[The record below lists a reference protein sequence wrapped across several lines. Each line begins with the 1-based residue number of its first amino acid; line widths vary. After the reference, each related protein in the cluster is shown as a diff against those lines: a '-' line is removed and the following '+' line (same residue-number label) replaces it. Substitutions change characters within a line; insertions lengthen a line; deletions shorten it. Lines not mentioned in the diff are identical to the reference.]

1 VWCGNTAGVYGQ
13 TEELDAPKFLAGVY
27 GTAATQPGVIGY
39 SRAGDGVQGAT
50 FTGTAI
56 RAASFFGPGIDSLSG
71 GLTGVRGVSGTQG
84 PTVPHPVTVGGVW
97 GSSNASHGVI
107 GTSNAN
113 AGVFAYST
121 NSAGIV
127 GMTSNPAA
135 SAGAFFG
142 DVRVAGNIYAN
153 NLKSAAVPFPD
164 GSRRAFYCM
173 ESPEVWFEDFGSAK
187 LARSRGGKARCELCQ
202 SDQAR

>member
-1 VWCGNTAGVYGQ
+1 YANDGVGGLSHQGTGVMGISDLGAGVFGHSGIATLSPGQ
-13 TEELDAPKFLAGVY
+13 NC
-27 GTAATQPGVIGY
+27 GVIG
-39 SRAGDGVQGAT
+39 
-50 FTGTAI
+50 F
-56 RAASFFGPGIDSLSG
+56 SG
-71 GLTGVRGVSGTQG
+71 FSG

-113 AGVFAYST
+113 AGVFGYSS
-121 NSAGIV
+121 NGPGIV
-127 GMTSNPAA
+127 GMTGNPAA

-164 GSRRAFYCM
+164 GSRRALYCM

-187 LARSRGGKARCELCQ
+187 LARGRAVVKLDANFAKVIKRGDYGITWREGIASGLGA
-202 SDQAR
+202 SSSGQAF